1 MPVLANAK
9 HEKVA
14 QLAAKGIDGTHAYMT
29 VYPNSSEDSARS
41 SAATLLANPS
51 VRARVQELSEKG
63 AACTILTKELVI
75 NGLLELAQGD
85 ETPHS
90 VRRAAW
96 RDLGE
101 HLAMFKLVVNHDRV
115 ESLAEEFG
123 LDPAEI
129 AAEAEAIIRA
139 SR

>member
-1 MPVLANAK
+1 M
-9 HEKVA
+9 
-14 QLAAKGIDGTHAYMT
+14 AAKGIDGTHAYLT
-29 VYPNSSEDSARS
+29 VYPNSKPDSARAN
-41 SAATLLANPS
+41 AARLLATDS
-51 VRARVQELSEKG
+51 VSQRVLELQNRVTER
-63 AACTILTKELVI
+63 TILTKELVI
-75 NGLLELAQGD
+75 NGLLELAQGE

-115 ESLAEEFG
+115 ESLAEQFG
-123 LDPAEI
+123 LDPLEV
-129 AAEAEAIIRA
+129 AAEAEAILKA

>member
-1 MPVLANAK
+1 MLTPRNQAFVDSYIVCRNAT
-9 HEKVA
+9 
-14 QLAAKGIDGTHAYMT
+14 QAAIAAGY
-29 VYPNSSEDSARS
+29 SEHTAKQQGSRLLTNADVQRAIFDASQQASAR
-41 SAATLLANPS
+41 AI
-51 VRARVQELSEKG
+51 V
-63 AACTILTKELVI
+63 TKEMVLQ
-75 NGLLELAQGD
+75 GLLGLAQD
-85 ETPHS
+85 SEAPHS

-115 ESLAEEFG
+115 ESLAEQFG

-129 AAEAEAIIRA
+129 AAEAEAILKA